1 MSEQPAVIV
10 TIPTPPSLNKL
21 WVTAPG
27 KPRVRSSEYRAWAE
41 RAGWLL
47 RMQIVGMAPLDCRFN
62 LDIEVPISRRDT
74 GNHEKAL
81 CDLCESCGVVTNDGN
96 AHRISVTPT
105 ERTDCLLVFTPLP
118 EMGAVRQAPKGARP
132 RARPVMRRTAPKR
145 RALTWLAPGKLP
157 A

>member
-1 MSEQPAVIV
+1 VIV
-10 TIPTPPSLNKL
+10 TLPTPPSLNKL

-41 RAGWLL
+41 RAGWPLK
-47 RMQIVGMAPLDCRFN
+47 MQIVGMAPLDCRFN

-105 ERTDCLLVFTPLP
+105 ERSDCLLVFTPLP
-118 EMGAVRQAPKGARP
+118 EMGAVRRPAPNRVRP
-132 RARPVMRRTAPKR
+132 CVRATRCAGLRRHAPKR
-145 RALTWLAPGKLP
+145 RALTWLAPGKMP
-157 A
+157 T

>member
-1 MSEQPAVIV
+1 MSEQPTIMV

-27 KPRVRSSEYRAWAE
+27 KPRVRSAEYRAWAE

-47 RMQIVGMAPLDCRFN
+47 KMQIVGMAPLACRFN

-96 AHRISVTPT
+96 AHRITVTPT
-105 ERTDCLLVFTPLP
+105 NRTDCLLVFTPLP
-118 EMGAVRQAPKGARP
+118 GMDGVRKQAAPRGGRQRVGRMSPVKRKGK
-132 RARPVMRRTAPKR
+132 RA
-145 RALTWLAPGKLP
+145 ALTWKLP

>member
-1 MSEQPAVIV
+1 MEAGEVTIIV

-47 RMQIVGMAPLDCRFN
+47 KMQIVGMAPLDCRFN

-81 CDLCESCGVVTNDGN
+81 CDLCETCGVVTNDGN

-118 EMGAVRQAPKGARP
+118 EMGGVRKPAAACV
-132 RARPVMRRTAPKR
+132 RATRSRRHAPKR
-145 RALTWLAPGKLP
+145 PALTWLAPL
-157 A
+157 